1 MDWNVSGC
9 AIFVCHVR
17 LSSHLLFTP
26 FSRDDMIAIFKRDNN
41 SFTQERAELEV
52 DKFLMDAEMMS
63 AYINYQKKKASGSL
77 GDGEVEAPPP
87 GLGTYLN
94 WFAGFYFISYL
105 KRTFIDP
112 KFESGEWEGIHW
124 NLPFGGGGSE
134 ATDAVTTSM
143 AETTTQILASMQ
155 HSIDVM
161 SDAM

>member
-17 LSSHLLFTP
+17 LSSHFLFTA

-77 GDGEVEAPPP
+77 GGWRSGSTPARS
-87 GLGTYLN
+87 GH
-94 WFAGFYFISYL
+94 ISKLVRWVLLYQL
-105 KRTFIDP
+105 LEKNV
-112 KFESGEWEGIHW
+112 H
-124 NLPFGGGGSE
+124 
-134 ATDAVTTSM
+134 
-143 AETTTQILASMQ
+143 
-155 HSIDVM
+155 
-161 SDAM
+161 